1 MKRHRPWLLL
11 SLLIPFLFSCSSTSP
26 FVSNTTLSESLS
38 IEEKLEAYGGREV
51 YVQEPVMFFQGVEW
65 LIRLE
70 EEVEKAEDYILMSL
84 YLGSSS
90 SRLENLFS
98 IMEEKASKGVRIY
111 LIVDGSSNMDMT
123 DTKFVMTPLNYLRDS
138 GINLLIYAPLSF
150 THAINPT
157 QLLVRDH
164 RKLVVID
171 GKVAAIGG
179 MNLNY
184 ISIGAGEKNQRDSM
198 YLFHSP
204 SLSRILMEEFVS
216 TWNSGSVD
224 YIDSSFFKTYEGDGE
239 YRAWLFNR
247 DIYKDDVSISGMYG
261 SLINEAKE
269 SVFLCPFLPV
279 MDGNMKNAVKMAVD
293 RGVDFDIFVS
303 QDPRAY
309 LKSGMAWGMEDMI
322 SYTGADYYD
331 VTYDNKGEAYPLFHM
346 KMMVVDDR
354 WLVIGSSNFNFRSM
368 ALSHEL
374 VLVMDSPS
382 VSEKAKNMAKES
394 GGYPILVSK
403 EELEKRKDE
412 YGSFLGYLIVF
423 FGG

>member
-1 MKRHRPWLLL
+1 
-11 SLLIPFLFSCSSTSP
+11 
-26 FVSNTTLSESLS
+26 
-38 IEEKLEAYGGREV
+38 
-51 YVQEPVMFFQGVEW
+51 MFFQGEEW
-65 LIRLE
+65 LLRLE

-164 RKLVVID
+164 RKLIVID

-261 SLINEAKE
+261 SLMNEAKE

-293 RGVDFDIFVS
+293 RGANFFS
-303 QDPRAY
+303 TNGAPAR
-309 LKSGMAWGMEDMI
+309 M
-322 SYTGADYYD
+322 YTYATERRSPFAAASPIMCGA
-331 VTYDNKGEAYPLFHM
+331 N
-346 KMMVVDDR
+346 
-354 WLVIGSSNFNFRSM
+354 
-368 ALSHEL
+368 
-374 VLVMDSPS
+374 
-382 VSEKAKNMAKES
+382 
-394 GGYPILVSK
+394 
-403 EELEKRKDE
+403 LEKINSHSTTGTKQRRLTKKPLRLST
-412 YGSFLGYLIVF
+412 GFSKWT
-423 FGG
+423 

>member
-51 YVQEPVMFFQGVEW
+51 YVQEPEMFFQGEEW

-261 SLINEAKE
+261 SLISLA
-269 SVFLCPFLPV
+269 S
-279 MDGNMKNAVKMAVD
+279 
-293 RGVDFDIFVS
+293 
-303 QDPRAY
+303 
-309 LKSGMAWGMEDMI
+309 
-322 SYTGADYYD
+322 
-331 VTYDNKGEAYPLFHM
+331 
-346 KMMVVDDR
+346 
-354 WLVIGSSNFNFRSM
+354 
-368 ALSHEL
+368 
-374 VLVMDSPS
+374 
-382 VSEKAKNMAKES
+382 
-394 GGYPILVSK
+394 
-403 EELEKRKDE
+403 
-412 YGSFLGYLIVF
+412 
-423 FGG
+423 